1 MTIAAIEATGVST
14 TAKAVSSD
22 TAIMGKN
29 DFLNLLVAQL
39 QHQDPLNPLD
49 STEFTAQLAQFTSLE
64 QLNNVN
70 TNLESLQS
78 YQAAIKNAQAVD
90 LIGKTVEAPGNTVVL
105 RDDSE
110 AALGFDLA
118 QDVEYLSANIY
129 GPEGNF
135 VRTVTSGPLFS
146 GRHSLTWDGR
156 DQEGNRLPVG
166 RYSYEIQATAHD
178 GEAATATPFVS
189 ARVTG
194 VNFDGQTPQLRAGD
208 YSISVND
215 IREVTADASE
225 ADAATTDT
233 AQITN

>member
-1 MTIAAIEATGVST
+1 MTIAAIEPTGAATT
-14 TAKAVSSD
+14 PNAVSSD
-22 TAIMGKN
+22 TTIMGKN

-49 STEFTAQLAQFTSLE
+49 STDFTAQLAQFTSLE

-78 YQAAIKNAQAVD
+78 YQAAIKNAQTVD
-90 LIGKTVEAPGNTVVL
+90 LIGKTVEATGNTVVL

-110 AALGFDLA
+110 TDLGFDLA

-135 VRTVTSGPLFS
+135 VRTVTTGPLFA
-146 GRHSLTWDGR
+146 GRHSLSWDGR
-156 DQEGNRLPVG
+156 DQEGNRLPAG
-166 RYSYEIQATAHD
+166 RYSYDIQATAHD

-194 VNFDGQTPQLRAGD
+194 VNFDGGTPQLRAGD
-208 YSISVND
+208 YTISAND
-215 IREVTADASE
+215 IREVTADVP
-225 ADAATTDT
+225 TTDT
-233 AQITN
+233 AQTDELNP

>member
-22 TAIMGKN
+22 TAIMGKD

-49 STEFTAQLAQFTSLE
+49 STDFTAQLAQFTSLE
-64 QLNNVN
+64 QLNNIN

-90 LIGKTVEAPGNTVVL
+90 LIGKTVEASGNTVVL
-105 RDDSE
+105 KDDSE
-110 AALGFDLA
+110 ASLGFDLT
-118 QDVEYLSANIY
+118 QDVQYLSANIY
-129 GPEGNF
+129 GPQGNF
-135 VRTVTSGPLFS
+135 VRTIEGGSLPS
-146 GRHSLTWDGR
+146 GRHTLDWDGR
-156 DQEGNRLPVG
+156 DQEGNRLSAG
-166 RYSYEIQATAHD
+166 QYSYEILATDLD
-178 GEAATATPFVS
+178 GEAATATPFIS

-194 VNFDGQTPQLRAGD
+194 VNFDGQTPQLKAGD

-215 IREVTADASE
+215 IREVTADASTTG
-225 ADAATTDT
+225 AAQTDGL
-233 AQITN
+233 NP

>member
-22 TAIMGKN
+22 TAIMGKD

-49 STEFTAQLAQFTSLE
+49 STDFTAQLAQFTSLE
-64 QLNNVN
+64 QLNNIN

-105 RDDSE
+105 KDGSE
-110 AALGFDLA
+110 AALGFDLP
-118 QDVEYLSANIY
+118 QDVQYLSANIY
-129 GPEGNF
+129 GPQGNF
-135 VRTVTSGPLFS
+135 VRTIEGGPLPS
-146 GRHSLTWDGR
+146 GRHTLDWDGR
-156 DQEGNRLPVG
+156 DQEGNRLSVG
-166 RYSYEIQATAHD
+166 QYSYEILATDFD
-178 GEAATATPFVS
+178 GEAATATPFIS

-194 VNFDGQTPQLRAGD
+194 VNFNGQTPQLKAGD

-215 IREVTADASE
+215 IREVTADASTTG
-225 ADAATTDT
+225 AAQTDGL
-233 AQITN
+233 NP

>member
-78 YQAAIKNAQAVD
+78 YQAAIDAFETLDRDKLSPLENKLLERTIIGFRGDLSMQHYARGLELIDQDKYAEAV
-90 LIGKTVEAPGNTVVL
+90 EEFRQSL
-105 RDDSE
+105 R
-110 AALGFDLA
+110 FK
-118 QDVEYLSANIY
+118 
-129 GPEGNF
+129 
-135 VRTVTSGPLFS
+135 
-146 GRHSLTWDGR
+146 
-156 DQEGNRLPVG
+156 
-166 RYSYEIQATAHD
+166 
-178 GEAATATPFVS
+178 
-189 ARVTG
+189 
-194 VNFDGQTPQLRAGD
+194 
-208 YSISVND
+208 
-215 IREVTADASE
+215 
-225 ADAATTDT
+225 
-233 AQITN
+233 

>member
-1 MTIAAIEATGVST
+1 MTIAAIEPTGAATTPSV
-14 TAKAVSSD
+14 VSSD
-22 TAIMGKN
+22 TTIMGKN

-49 STEFTAQLAQFTSLE
+49 STDFTAQLAQFTSLE

-78 YQAAIKNAQAVD
+78 YQAAIKNAQTVD
-90 LIGKTVEAPGNTVVL
+90 LIGKTVEATGNTVVL

-110 AALGFDLA
+110 TDLGFDLA

-135 VRTVTSGPLFS
+135 VRTVTTGPLFA
-146 GRHSLTWDGR
+146 GRHSLSWDGR
-156 DQEGNRLPVG
+156 DQEDNRLPAG
-166 RYSYEIQATAHD
+166 RYSYDIQATAHD

-194 VNFDGQTPQLRAGD
+194 VNFDGGTPQLRAGD
-208 YSISVND
+208 YTISAND
-215 IREVTADASE
+215 IREVTADVP
-225 ADAATTDT
+225 TTDT
-233 AQITN
+233 AQTVELNP

>member
-1 MTIAAIEATGVST
+1 MTIAAIEPTGAATTPS
-14 TAKAVSSD
+14 AVSSD
-22 TAIMGKN
+22 TTIMGKN

-49 STEFTAQLAQFTSLE
+49 STDFTAQLAQFTSLE

-78 YQAAIKNAQAVD
+78 YQAAIKNAQTVD
-90 LIGKTVEAPGNTVVL
+90 LIGKTVEATGNTVVL

-110 AALGFDLA
+110 TDLGFDLA

-135 VRTVTSGPLFS
+135 VRTVTTGPLFA
-146 GRHSLTWDGR
+146 GRHSLSWDGR
-156 DQEGNRLPVG
+156 DQEDNRLPAG
-166 RYSYEIQATAHD
+166 RYSYDIQATAHD

-194 VNFDGQTPQLRAGD
+194 VNFDGGTPQLRAGD
-208 YSISVND
+208 YTISAND
-215 IREVTADASE
+215 IREVTADVP
-225 ADAATTDT
+225 TTDT
-233 AQITN
+233 AQTDELNP

>member
-1 MTIAAIEATGVST
+1 MTIAAIEPTGAST
-14 TAKAVSSD
+14 TPNAVSSD
-22 TAIMGKN
+22 TTIMGKN

-49 STEFTAQLAQFTSLE
+49 STDFTAQLAQFTSLE
-64 QLNNVN
+64 QLNNIN

-90 LIGKTVEAPGNTVVL
+90 LIGKTVEASGNTVML
-105 RDDSE
+105 KDDGE
-110 AALGFDLA
+110 AALGFDLT

-129 GPEGNF
+129 GPQGNF
-135 VRTVTSGPLFS
+135 VRTIEGGSLPS

-194 VNFDGQTPQLRAGD
+194 VNFDGQTPQLKAGD

-215 IREVTADASE
+215 IREVTADASTTG
-225 ADAATTDT
+225 AAQTDGL
-233 AQITN
+233 NP

>member
-1 MTIAAIEATGVST
+1 MTIATIEPTGVST
-14 TAKAVSSD
+14 TPNAVSSD
-22 TAIMGKN
+22 TTIMGKN

-78 YQAAIKNAQAVD
+78 YQAAIKNAQSVD
-90 LIGKTVEAPGNTVVL
+90 LIGKTVEATGNTVVL

-110 AALGFDLA
+110 TELGFDLA

-135 VRTVTSGPLFS
+135 VRTVTTGPLFA
-146 GRHSLTWDGR
+146 GRHSLSWDGR
-156 DQEGNRLPVG
+156 DQEGNRLAAG

-194 VNFDGQTPQLRAGD
+194 VNFDGRTPQLRAGD
-208 YSISVND
+208 YTISVND
-215 IREVTADASE
+215 IREVTADVP
-225 ADAATTDT
+225 TPDT
-233 AQITN
+233 AQTDELNP

>member
-1 MTIAAIEATGVST
+1 MAIAAIEATGVST
-14 TAKAVSSD
+14 SANAVSSD
-22 TAIMGKN
+22 TTIMGKN

-78 YQAAIKNAQAVD
+78 YQAAIKNAQAVN
-90 LIGKTVEAPGNTVVL
+90 LIGKTVEAPGNTIVL
-105 RDDSE
+105 KDGSE

-135 VRTVTSGPLFS
+135 IRTITSGPLFS
-146 GRHSLTWDGR
+146 GRHTLTWDGR
-156 DQEGNRLPVG
+156 DQEGNRLSVG
-166 RYSYEIQATAHD
+166 RYSYEIQATAYD
-178 GEAATATPFVS
+178 GEAATAIPFIS

-208 YSISVND
+208 YIISVND
-215 IREVTADASE
+215 IREVTAEASTTE
-225 ADAATTDT
+225 ADLSDEL
-233 AQITN
+233 NP

>member
-1 MTIAAIEATGVST
+1 MSIAAIETTGVST
-14 TAKAVSSD
+14 TSKAVSSD
-22 TAIMGKN
+22 TTIMGKN

-39 QHQDPLNPLD
+39 QHQDPLNPLN

-90 LIGKTVEAPGNTVVL
+90 LIGKTVEAPGNAIML
-105 RDDSE
+105 GDDSE
-110 AALGFDLA
+110 AVLGFDLT

-135 VRTVTSGPLFS
+135 VRTITSGPLAS
-146 GRHSLTWDGR
+146 GRHSLTWDGL
-156 DQEGNRLPVG
+156 DQEGTRLPVG
-166 RYSYEIQATAHD
+166 RYSYEIQATTHD

-194 VNFDGQTPQLRAGD
+194 VNFDGQTPRLRAGD

-215 IREVTADASE
+215 IREVTADAL
-225 ADAATTDT
+225 TTDAVQT
-233 AQITN
+233 DGLNP

>member
-22 TAIMGKN
+22 TAIMGKD

-49 STEFTAQLAQFTSLE
+49 STDFTAQLAQFTSLE
-64 QLNNVN
+64 QLNNIN

-90 LIGKTVEAPGNTVVL
+90 LIGKTVEASGNTVVL
-105 RDDSE
+105 KDDSE
-110 AALGFDLA
+110 ASLGFDLT
-118 QDVEYLSANIY
+118 QDVQYLSANIY
-129 GPEGNF
+129 GPQGNF
-135 VRTVTSGPLFS
+135 VRTIEGGSLPS
-146 GRHSLTWDGR
+146 GRHTLEWDGR
-156 DQEGNRLPVG
+156 DQEGNRLSAG
-166 RYSYEIQATAHD
+166 QYSYEILATDLD
-178 GEAATATPFVS
+178 GEAATATPFIS

-194 VNFDGQTPQLRAGD
+194 VNFDGQTPQLKAGD

-215 IREVTADASE
+215 IREVTADASTTG
-225 ADAATTDT
+225 AAQTDGL
-233 AQITN
+233 NP

>member
-1 MTIAAIEATGVST
+1 MAIAAIEPTGAST
-14 TAKAVSSD
+14 TAKPVSSD
-22 TAIMGKN
+22 TTIMGKD

-49 STEFTAQLAQFTSLE
+49 STDFTAQLAQFSSLE
-64 QLNNVN
+64 QLNNIN

-90 LIGKTVEAPGNTVVL
+90 LIGKTVEAPGSTIVL
-105 RDDSE
+105 RDGSE
-110 AALGFDLA
+110 AALGFDLT
-118 QDVEYLSANIY
+118 QDVQYLSANIY

-135 VRTVTSGPLFS
+135 VRAIEGGPLLS

-156 DQEGNRLPVG
+156 DQEGNRLSTG
-166 RYSYEIQATAHD
+166 RYSYEILATAYD
-178 GEAATATPFVS
+178 GEAATAKPFIS

-215 IREVTADASE
+215 IREVAADVSA
-225 ADAATTDT
+225 TDT
-233 AQITN
+233 DQTDGLNP

>member
-1 MTIAAIEATGVST
+1 MTIAAIEPTGVST
-14 TAKAVSSD
+14 TANTVSSD
-22 TAIMGKN
+22 TTIMGKN

-49 STEFTAQLAQFTSLE
+49 STDFTAQLAQFTSLE

-78 YQAAIKNAQAVD
+78 YQAAIKNAQSVD
-90 LIGKTVEAPGNTVVL
+90 LIGKTVEAAGNTIML
-105 RDDSE
+105 RDDGQ
-110 AALGFDLA
+110 ATLGFDLA
-118 QDVEYLSANIY
+118 QDVDYLAANIY

-135 VRTVTSGPLFS
+135 VRTIEGGALSS
-146 GRHSLTWDGR
+146 GRHTLDWDGR
-156 DQEGNRLPVG
+156 DQEGSQLPAG
-166 RYSYEIQATAHD
+166 RYSYDIQATAHD

-208 YSISVND
+208 YTISVND
-215 IREVTADASE
+215 IREVTADVS
-225 ADAATTDT
+225 TTDT
-233 AQITN
+233 AHADELNP

>member
-1 MTIAAIEATGVST
+1 MTIAAIEPTGAATTPS
-14 TAKAVSSD
+14 AVSSD
-22 TAIMGKN
+22 TTIMGKN

-49 STEFTAQLAQFTSLE
+49 STDFTAQLAQFTSLE

-78 YQAAIKNAQAVD
+78 YQAAIKNAQTVD
-90 LIGKTVEAPGNTVVL
+90 LIGKTVEATGNTVVL

-110 AALGFDLA
+110 TELGFDLA

-135 VRTVTSGPLFS
+135 VRTVTTGPLFA
-146 GRHSLTWDGR
+146 GRHSLSWDGR
-156 DQEGNRLPVG
+156 DQEDNRLPAG
-166 RYSYEIQATAHD
+166 RYSYDIQATAHD

-194 VNFDGQTPQLRAGD
+194 VNFDGGTPQLRAGD
-208 YSISVND
+208 YTISAND
-215 IREVTADASE
+215 IREVTADVP
-225 ADAATTDT
+225 TTDT
-233 AQITN
+233 AQTDELNP

>member
-22 TAIMGKN
+22 TAIMGKD

-49 STEFTAQLAQFTSLE
+49 STDFTAQLAQFTSLE
-64 QLNNVN
+64 QLNNIN

-90 LIGKTVEAPGNTVVL
+90 LIGKTVEASGNTVVL
-105 RDDSE
+105 KEDSE
-110 AALGFDLA
+110 ASLGFDLT
-118 QDVEYLSANIY
+118 QDVQYLSANIY
-129 GPEGNF
+129 GPQGNF
-135 VRTVTSGPLFS
+135 VRTIEGGSLPS
-146 GRHSLTWDGR
+146 GRHTLEWDGR
-156 DQEGNRLPVG
+156 DQEGNRLSAG
-166 RYSYEIQATAHD
+166 QYSYEILATDLD
-178 GEAATATPFVS
+178 GEAATATPFIS

-194 VNFDGQTPQLRAGD
+194 VNFDGQTPQLKAGD

-215 IREVTADASE
+215 IREVTADASTTG
-225 ADAATTDT
+225 AAQTDGL
-233 AQITN
+233 NP

>member
-22 TAIMGKN
+22 TVIMGKD

-49 STEFTAQLAQFTSLE
+49 STDFTAQLAQFTSLE
-64 QLNNVN
+64 QLNNIN

-90 LIGKTVEAPGNTVVL
+90 LIGKTVEASGNTVVL
-105 RDDSE
+105 KEDSE
-110 AALGFDLA
+110 ASLGFDLT
-118 QDVEYLSANIY
+118 QDVQYLSANIY
-129 GPEGNF
+129 GPQGNF
-135 VRTVTSGPLFS
+135 VRTIEGGSLPS
-146 GRHSLTWDGR
+146 GRHTLEWDGR
-156 DQEGNRLPVG
+156 DQEGNRLSAG
-166 RYSYEIQATAHD
+166 QYSYEILATDLD
-178 GEAATATPFVS
+178 GEAATATPFIS

-194 VNFDGQTPQLRAGD
+194 VNFDGQTPQLKAGD

-215 IREVTADASE
+215 IREVTADASTTG
-225 ADAATTDT
+225 AAQTDGL
-233 AQITN
+233 NP